1 MPRRGS
7 CPILLG
13 GSVVVETMF
22 RWPGIGNLLITAVQA
37 RDYPTVQFLVPYV
50 AVVFI
55 IINIIV
61 DLLYGVLDPRI
72 HTKA

>member
-1 MPRRGS
+1 M
-7 CPILLG
+7 
-13 GSVVVETMF
+13 
-22 RWPGIGNLLITAVQA
+22 QA

-50 AVVFI
+50 AAVFI
-55 IINIIV
+55 VINIIV

>member
-1 MPRRGS
+1 M
-7 CPILLG
+7 LG
-13 GSVVVETMF
+13 GSVVVESMF

-50 AVVFI
+50 AAVF
-55 IINIIV
+55 INIIV